1 MKNLNFR
8 VFVLLIGLLVSC
20 TKEISED
27 LITTLIVEDSENVSN
42 VLLKIIED
50 NPNNTLNW
58 DGNTDNLGNW
68 EGIVIE
74 NDKLIGLDLENKGIT
89 VLTPDINLLKDL
101 TVLNLKDNDLLDIP
115 NEIFDLK
122 ELRELS
128 LSGEKATVTT
138 MDDFL
143 GGLYSL
149 TNLKSLY
156 LDFFPVV
163 DIDGISNL
171 SSLEKLT
178 LLNLSMNRI
187 SLDFFNLK
195 ELKSIE
201 LIDNPNL
208 IIIPEGFNV
217 FDKLTTLRISGN
229 PGVQEFN
236 LSIFEVSMLQKLD
249 LSNNGIGLASD
260 NEGAIPNEIGML
272 LQLTDLNLENNRIT
286 SLSNQIGE
294 LPNLKN
300 LNLRNN
306 AIVDIPASLG
316 ALTNLDILDISGNL
330 QLNEIPEEVCN
341 LQDMGTTIII
351 DGMCEELRVSSRY
364 TNNPSVVSVGLP
376 FFIDIDID
384 AVIDPV
390 FIDGDG
396 PFDLDFGEIGFE
408 VHEVNKSEVSL
419 REDLPG
425 QVLVTRSETQQ
436 FINGFRNMIFELF
449 APSVISTE
457 LPEGRTYRVRLFNT
471 ELGTVKTYLPAYE
484 LTVLQ

>member
-8 VFVLLIGLLVSC
+8 VFVLLTGLIVSC
-20 TKEISED
+20 TKEIDED
-27 LITTLIVEDSENVSN
+27 LITTLIVEDFENVSN

-50 NPNNTLNW
+50 NPDHTLNW

-74 NDKLIGLDLENKGIT
+74 NDKLIGLDIENKGIT

-128 LSGEKATVTT
+128 LSGEKAAVTT

-156 LDFFPVV
+156 LDFFPVL

-178 LLNLSMNRI
+178 LMNLSMNRI
-187 SLDFFNLK
+187 PIDFFNLQ

-201 LIDNPNL
+201 LVDNANL
-208 IIIPEGFNV
+208 AIIPEGFNV
-217 FDKLTTLRISGN
+217 FNKLTTLRISGN
-229 PGVQEFN
+229 PGIQEFN
-236 LSIFEVSMLQKLD
+236 LSIFEVSTLQKLD
-249 LSNNGIGLASD
+249 LSHNGIGYASD
-260 NEGAIPNEIGML
+260 DQGAIPNGIGML

-294 LPNLKN
+294 LQNLKN

-306 AIVDIPASLG
+306 AIVDIPVSLG
-316 ALTNLDILDISGNL
+316 TLTNLDILDISGNL

-351 DGMCEELRVSSRY
+351 DGVCEELRVSSRY
-364 TNNPSVVSVGLP
+364 ANNPSEVSVGLP

-408 VHEVNKSEVSL
+408 VHEVNKNEVTV
-419 REDLPG
+419 RDDVPG
-425 QVLVTRSETQQ
+425 QVLVTRSDTQQ
-436 FINGFRNMIFELF
+436 FINGFRNMTFELF
-449 APSVISTE
+449 APFVVSSE
-457 LPEGRTYRVRLFNT
+457 LSEGRTYRVRLFNA
-471 ELGTVKTYLPAYE
+471 EFGTVKTYLPAYE
-484 LTVLQ
+484 LTVIE